1 MLYAFDGTG
10 NRDHVE
16 AGQDTNVVKFR
27 DAYNGQNLYYK
38 GIGTRWGV
46 PGAIVGSTT
55 GAGGRS
61 RVSEAYQQFKLF
73 LSEGDPVVDIIGFS
87 RGAALALHFA
97 NEVAQHPG
105 GPAIRFLGL
114 WDCVPSF
121 GVASVPAN
129 IGWKLSLPSKVEHC
143 FHALALDER
152 RQTFRLHRPK
162 LAANASPESLC
173 EVWFAGV
180 HSDVGG
186 GNKNAGLSS
195 IALAWMLL
203 NAQRCGLP
211 IRAKAIQDAVALMT
225 PGAATSGG
233 ARYDLVKNRFRKVR
247 PDDQVHFTV
256 SYRSDKKKFN
266 NPPVGSV
273 VVDDSGRRVGD
284 FQRV

>member
-16 AGQDTNVVKFR
+16 ADQDTNVVKFR
-27 DAYNGQNLYYK
+27 DAYDGQNLYYK

-46 PGAIVGSTT
+46 PGAIVGKTT
-55 GAGGRS
+55 GAGGRG

-73 LSEGDPVVDIIGFS
+73 VAEGDPVVDIVGFS

-105 GPAIRFLGL
+105 SPAIRFVGI

-121 GVASVPAN
+121 GAATIPAN
-129 IGWKLSLPSKVEHC
+129 IGWNLDLPANVERC

-152 RQTFRLHRPK
+152 RHTFRLHRPK
-162 LAANASPESLC
+162 CVASARPGSLC

-186 GNKNAGLSS
+186 GNRNIALSS
-195 IALAWMLL
+195 IALQWMLL

-211 IRAKAIQDAVALMT
+211 IKPKAIHDNAARMV
-225 PGAATSGG
+225 PGTMSSTGP
-233 ARYDLVKNRFRKVR
+233 RYDLVKNPFRQVR
-247 PDDQVHFTV
+247 PQDQVHESVAF
-256 SYRSDKKKFN
+256 RSDRDKFN
-266 NPPVGSV
+266 NPPAGVT
-273 VVDDSGRRVGD
+273 VVDNTGLRLREFEHV
-284 FQRV
+284 

>member
-10 NRDHVE
+10 KSDSVD
-16 AGQDTNVVKFR
+16 ASQDTNVVKFR
-27 DAYNGQNLYYK
+27 DAYDGQNLYYR
-38 GIGTRWGV
+38 GIGTRWGI

-61 RVSEAYQQFKLF
+61 RVSEAYEQFKFF
-73 LSEGDPVVDIIGFS
+73 LANGDAVVDVIGFS

-105 GPAIRFLGL
+105 GPAVRFVGL

-121 GVASVPAN
+121 GVASIPKN
-129 IGWKLSLPSKVEHC
+129 IGWNLNLPAKVEHC

-162 LAANASPESLC
+162 LAVGAATGALY

-186 GNKNAGLSS
+186 GNKNTGLSS
-195 IALAWMLL
+195 IALQWMLL
-203 NAQRCGLP
+203 NAQRSGLP
-211 IRAKAIQDAVALMT
+211 IKPKAIQDNAARMT
-225 PGAATSGG
+225 PGTLSSAG
-233 ARYDLVKNRFRKVR
+233 ARYDLIKNPFRKVR
-247 PDDQVHFTV
+247 PQDQVHDSVAF
-256 SYRSDKKKFN
+256 RADKKKFN
-266 NPPVGSV
+266 NPPVGVV
-273 VVDDSGRRVGD
+273 VVDNTGLRLRD
-284 FQRV
+284 FEHA